1 MRRVMLAGCRSAS
14 AWLLLP
20 CKSGVEYVGRHGD
33 AVEGAVVP
41 FELHQETLRELEA
54 LLARGPSAIEEVQ
67 AVLDRAW
74 SALFLSKKVDSSRL
88 CAGSLGV
95 MISTPDREPRD
106 PNAGEEGE
114 FCSAYGFGNVPA
126 ILVWDA
132 TVVSTRA
139 EGLASPMPPV
149 RPAPVADTRRVRL
162 WHLQGPGLILP
173 ASTGVVYT
181 NQTGGN
187 TCMQPEQEGAFVPL
201 DVPEVAEVAIA
212 KMALNAHYLRD
223 RSADAVDEVLA
234 RYPETAFMKVD
245 RTMLGESM
253 EAWIYVVLDR
263 DPTFAATAGDGQDPP
278 ATRGVLTW
286 WNSD

>member
-41 FELHQETLRELEA
+41 FDLHQETLRELED
-54 LLARGPSAIEEVQ
+54 LLARGPSAIEAVQ

-74 SALFLSKKVDSSRL
+74 SALFLSRKVDASRL

-106 PNAGEEGE
+106 PHAGDEGE
-114 FCSAYGFGNVPA
+114 FCSAYGFGTVPA
-126 ILVWDA
+126 VLVWDA
-132 TVVSTRA
+132 TVVPTRA
-139 EGLASPMPPV
+139 EGLRGPLPSPL
-149 RPAPVADTRRVRL
+149 PAPVGDTRRVRL

-187 TCMQPEQEGAFVPL
+187 ACKQPEQEGVFVPL
-201 DVPEVAEVAIA
+201 DVSEAADVAIA
-212 KMALNAHYLRD
+212 EMALDAHYLRD
-223 RSADAVDEVLA
+223 GSADAVDEVLA

-263 DPTFAATAGDGQDPP
+263 DPTFVAAAGDGQGSP
-278 ATRGVLTW
+278 ASRGVLTW